1 MSSGSLAK
9 NPDFRLTEGL
19 LTQTPCDGNYLHFGF
34 LACLNV
40 SELVAYVYYLVVMK
54 AVFLIKSFIL
64 WCFQKYFLKNKYF
77 QIYPNYFSVIPF
89 YCIFSI

>member
-54 AVFLIKSFIL
+54 AVFFDKIIYTVVFS
-64 WCFQKYFLKNKYF
+64 KN
-77 QIYPNYFSVIPF
+77 IS
-89 YCIFSI
+89 